1 MERGYV
7 KLWRKTLDSGLL
19 QHPTALQVFV
29 WLMLNACRMPR
40 KQIMKGVVF
49 ELNPGDVLMSL
60 RSLAEQ
66 LGLTLQK
73 IRTALT
79 VLENMEILTRKTT
92 QQATHISII
101 NWDRYQNNQHTA
113 NTQDNTQPTHSQHT
127 GGAASS
133 NINKNERIKEIKSNS
148 SCAELSDESS
158 TREKE
163 PENTLPLQPVISL
176 PLNTGEEHPV
186 LQGEVEQ
193 WQDLYPAV
201 DVMQQ
206 LRNMRGWLE
215 ANPARR
221 KTKRGINRF
230 IHHWLA
236 DKQDKGGGNARASP
250 QQPATPTEYQKT
262 KQEQRDMAVFLLERN
277 AKKQEAQNGKNAV
290 IDCNPGKYT
299 GSQSRISGREP
310 AGSLGDA
317 G

>member
-133 NINKNERIKEIKSNS
+133 NINKN
-148 SCAELSDESS
+148 
-158 TREKE
+158 
-163 PENTLPLQPVISL
+163 
-176 PLNTGEEHPV
+176 
-186 LQGEVEQ
+186 
-193 WQDLYPAV
+193 
-201 DVMQQ
+201 
-206 LRNMRGWLE
+206 
-215 ANPARR
+215 
-221 KTKRGINRF
+221 
-230 IHHWLA
+230 
-236 DKQDKGGGNARASP
+236 
-250 QQPATPTEYQKT
+250 
-262 KQEQRDMAVFLLERN
+262 
-277 AKKQEAQNGKNAV
+277 
-290 IDCNPGKYT
+290 
-299 GSQSRISGREP
+299 
-310 AGSLGDA
+310 
-317 G
+317 